1 MPVGPIGLLCI
12 RRSLVLTLA
21 NPTTI
26 LSFIAMFAGLG
37 LTRGDRPWGASMV
50 LVVGVFLG
58 SALWWVCL
66 SWGVTV
72 FRQRLTPTRLVW
84 LNRLAGAA
92 ILAFGLGAIALSL

>member
-1 MPVGPIGLLCI
+1 
-12 RRSLVLTLA
+12 
-21 NPTTI
+21 
-26 LSFIAMFAGLG
+26 
-37 LTRGDRPWGASMV
+37 MV